1 VTAKIKLRK
10 REYTSM
16 NTRMPDTKKEIPLR
30 YQISY
35 KESEKALVLME
46 NELMKHFGMGRSDLH
61 KYFVRV
67 NYNLLKNPNPF
78 LTL

>member
-1 VTAKIKLRK
+1 
-10 REYTSM
+10 M
-16 NTRMPDTKKEIPLR
+16 NTRTPDTTKEIRLR

-46 NELMKHFGMGRSDLH
+46 NELMKHFRMGRSDLH

>member
-1 VTAKIKLRK
+1 
-10 REYTSM
+10 M
-16 NTRMPDTKKEIPLR
+16 NTITQQRDVPLR

-35 KESEKALVLME
+35 KESEKGLLLME
-46 NELMKHFGMGRSDLH
+46 GELMKHFRMGRSDLH

-78 LTL
+78 MSL

>member
-1 VTAKIKLRK
+1 
-10 REYTSM
+10 M
-16 NTRMPDTKKEIPLR
+16 NTRTPDTTKEIPLR
-30 YQISY
+30 CQISY

-46 NELMKHFGMGRSDLH
+46 NELMKHFRMGRSDLH

>member
-1 VTAKIKLRK
+1 MRTITQ
-10 REYTSM
+10 E
-16 NTRMPDTKKEIPLR
+16 KEIPLR

-35 KESEKALVLME
+35 KESEKAVVMME
-46 NELMKHFGMGRSDLH
+46 NELMRHFKMGRSDLH

-78 LTL
+78 IAI

>member
-1 VTAKIKLRK
+1 
-10 REYTSM
+10 M
-16 NTRMPDTKKEIPLR
+16 NIETLGTTKEIPLR

-35 KESEKALVLME
+35 KESEKAIVLME

-61 KYFVRV
+61 KYFIRV

-78 LTL
+78 LVL

>member
-1 VTAKIKLRK
+1 
-10 REYTSM
+10 M
-16 NTRMPDTKKEIPLR
+16 NTKTLDTEKEIPLR

-35 KESEKALVLME
+35 KESEKAVVMME
-46 NELMKHFGMGRSDLH
+46 NELMKHFNMGRSDLH

-78 LTL
+78 MAI

>member
-1 VTAKIKLRK
+1 
-10 REYTSM
+10 M
-16 NTRMPDTKKEIPLR
+16 NTITPDKTKEIPLR

-46 NELMKHFGMGRSDLH
+46 NELMKYFRMGRSDLH

>member
-1 VTAKIKLRK
+1 MGTVTQQ
-10 REYTSM
+10 
-16 NTRMPDTKKEIPLR
+16 KEVPLR

-35 KESEKALVLME
+35 KESEKGLLLME
-46 NELMKHFGMGRSDLH
+46 KELMKHFKMGRSDLH

-78 LTL
+78 ITI

>member
-1 VTAKIKLRK
+1 
-10 REYTSM
+10 M
-16 NTRMPDTKKEIPLR
+16 NTKTLDTEKEIPLR

-35 KESEKALVLME
+35 KESEKAVVLME
-46 NELMKHFGMGRSDLH
+46 NELMKHFNMGRSDLH

-78 LTL
+78 MAI